1 MANQFGMIV
10 VFADVPQDQGGEPA
24 IETILDEIGGH
35 FIREM
40 PAPAHH
46 ALLDGPRIRAD
57 AQHLQI
63 VIGLEHNQ
71 VRSAQV
77 NSQRVRYVP

>member
-1 MANQFGMIV
+1 MANQFGVII
-10 VFADVPQDQGGEPA
+10 VFADMPQNQGGDPA
-24 IETILDEIGGH
+24 IETVLNEVGGH

-40 PAPAHH
+40 SSPAHY
-46 ALLDGPRIRAD
+46 ALLYGPRIRAD

-77 NSQRVRYVP
+77 NS